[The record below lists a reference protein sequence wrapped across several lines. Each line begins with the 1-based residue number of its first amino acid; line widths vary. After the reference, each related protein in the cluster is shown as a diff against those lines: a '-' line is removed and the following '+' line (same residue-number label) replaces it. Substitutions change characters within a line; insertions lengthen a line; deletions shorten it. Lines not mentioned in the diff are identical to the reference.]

1 LPSSIY
7 SSGSYTLCRI
17 SLLAFESSTLI
28 CISYFLFSAADI
40 PAVNEFLD
48 DDLRGLRENFP
59 LLPLP
64 IGPARDEK
72 EAETS

>member
-1 LPSSIY
+1 M
-7 SSGSYTLCRI
+7 TF
-17 SLLAFESSTLI
+17 LALYTLI
-28 CISYFLFSAADI
+28 CKSYLLFSAADI

-64 IGPARDEK
+64 FGPARDEM
-72 EAETS
+72 EV